1 MSYVKKKQKKEQKKK
16 KKNDGKQSL
25 KICWPFCPRQI
36 IKGFVEKRYMI

>member
-1 MSYVKKKQKKEQKKK
+1 MLKKQKNK

-25 KICWPFCPRQI
+25 KICWPLCPRQI

>member
-1 MSYVKKKQKKEQKKK
+1 MLKKTKKKNQKKN

-25 KICWPFCPRQI
+25 KIFWPFCPRQI